1 MAYDLIKNYGN
12 TTGKAPQRIVFYR
25 DGVSE
30 GQFEEVA
37 RREITAIKSELR
49 EIPLVAETEG

>member
-1 MAYDLIKNYGN
+1 MLELESMAQDLIKNYGN
-12 TTGKAPQRIVFYR
+12 TTGKPPQRIIFYR

-37 RREITAIKSELR
+37 RKEIVALKS
-49 EIPLVAETEG
+49 